1 MSFQKQVYLNQALGN
16 VGQISK
22 AHHSFCNVIPAI
34 AADEF
39 VKVGSFVQSKA
50 TGATNENEVI
60 GASGKAI
67 SGSILGVVV
76 RDSLKVAGD
85 STATLAVKK
94 GENCAILTEGSIF
107 IETDLQSQ
115 AKKGQYVFLKDAD
128 GTLAFYNT
136 TTQSNYTYTGFRV
149 SKGNDTATSGL
160 IEITTAR
167 A

>member
-1 MSFQKQVYLNQALGN
+1 MSFQKQVNLNQALGN

-22 AHHSFCNVIPAI
+22 AYHSFCNVIPAI
-34 AADEF
+34 AADEN
-39 VKVGSFVQSKA
+39 VRVGSFVQSK
-50 TGATNENEVI
+50 TSPTNENEVV
-60 GASGKAI
+60 GASGKQI
-67 SGSILGVVV
+67 TGSILGVVV

-107 IETDLQSQ
+107 IETSLQ

-128 GTLAFYNT
+128 GTLAFDDT
-136 TTQSNYTYTGFRV
+136 ATKASYTYTGFRV
-149 SKGNDTATSGL
+149 SKGNETAARGV

>member
-1 MSFQKQVYLNQALGN
+1 MSFQKQVNLNQALGN

-39 VKVGSFVQSKA
+39 VKVGSFVQSKV

-60 GASGKAI
+60 GASGKQI
-67 SGSILGVVV
+67 TGSILGVVV

-85 STATLAVKK
+85 STATLEVKK
-94 GENCAILTEGSIF
+94 GENCAVLNEGSIF
-107 IETDLQSQ
+107 IEVNEI

-128 GTLAFYNT
+128 GTLAFDNT
-136 TTQSNYTYTGFRV
+136 ATKESHTYTGFRV
-149 SKGNDTATSGL
+149 SKVHDTATAGL

>member
-1 MSFQKQVYLNQALGN
+1 MSFQKQVNLNQALGN

-22 AHHSFCNVIPAI
+22 AHHSFLNVIPAI
-34 AADEF
+34 AADDF

-50 TGATNENEVI
+50 DATNENEVV
-60 GASGKAI
+60 GASGKQI
-67 SGSILGVVV
+67 TGSILGVVV

-85 STATLAVKK
+85 STPTLAVKK

-107 IETDLQSQ
+107 IEVNAI
-115 AKKGQYVFLKDAD
+115 AKKGQYVFLKDDD
-128 GTLAFYNT
+128 GTLAFDNSAT
-136 TTQSNYTYTGFRV
+136 KASHTYTGFRV
-149 SKGNDTATSGL
+149 SKGNDTATAGL

>member
-1 MSFQKQVYLNQALGN
+1 MFQSKVELSQALGN

-22 AHHSFCNVIPAI
+22 AHHSFLNVVSAI
-34 AADEF
+34 AADEN
-39 VKVGSFVQSKA
+39 VSVGSFVQSKA

-60 GASGKAI
+60 GASGQPI
-67 SGSILGVVV
+67 TGSILGVVV

-85 STATLAVKK
+85 STPTLEVKK

-107 IETDLQSQ
+107 IEVSVE
-115 AKKGQYVFLKDAD
+115 AKKGKYVMLQTTD
-128 GTLAFYNT
+128 GALGFYDSS
-136 TTQSNYTYTGFRV
+136 TQSGYTYTGFRV
-149 SKGNDTATSGL
+149 SKGNDAAARGV

>member
-1 MSFQKQVYLNQALGN
+1 MSFQKQVNLKQALGN

-34 AADEF
+34 AADEN
-39 VKVGSFVQSKA
+39 VRVGSFVQSK
-50 TGATNENEVI
+50 TSPTNENEVI
-60 GASGKAI
+60 GASGVAI

-85 STATLAVKK
+85 STPTLEVKK
-94 GENCAILTEGSIF
+94 GENCAVLNEGSIF
-107 IETDLQSQ
+107 IETSLQ

-128 GTLAFYNT
+128 GTLAFDDT
-136 TTQSNYTYTGFRV
+136 ATKASYTYTGFRV
-149 SKGNDTATSGL
+149 SKGNETAARGI

>member
-22 AHHSFCNVIPAI
+22 ANHSFCNVIPAI

-39 VKVGSFVQSKA
+39 VKVGSFVQSK
-50 TGATNENEVI
+50 TSPTNENEVI

-67 SGSILGVVV
+67 TGSILGVVV
-76 RDSLKVAGD
+76 RDSLKVTGD

-94 GENCAILTEGSIF
+94 GENCAVLNEGSIF
-107 IETDLQSQ
+107 IETSLQ
-115 AKKGQYVFLKDAD
+115 AKKGQYVFLKDDD
-128 GTLAFYNT
+128 GTLAFDNSAT
-136 TTQSNYTYTGFRV
+136 KASYTYTGFRV
-149 SKGNDTATSGL
+149 SKGNDTATAGL

>member
-1 MSFQKQVYLNQALGN
+1 MSFQKQVNLNQALGN

-50 TGATNENEVI
+50 AATNENEVI

-107 IETDLQSQ
+107 IEVNAI

-128 GTLAFYNT
+128 GSLGFDNT
-136 TTQSNYTYTGFRV
+136 ATKASYTYTGFRV
-149 SKGNDTATSGL
+149 SKGHDTTSAGL

>member
-39 VKVGSFVQSKA
+39 VKVGSFVQSK
-50 TGATNENEVI
+50 TSPTNENEVV
-60 GASGKAI
+60 GASGKQI
-67 SGSILGVVV
+67 TGSILGVVV

-85 STATLAVKK
+85 STATLEVKK
-94 GENCAILTEGSIF
+94 GENCAVLNEGSIF
-107 IETDLQSQ
+107 IETSLQ
-115 AKKGQYVFLKDAD
+115 AKKGQYVFLKTDD
-128 GTLAFYNT
+128 GTLAFDNSAT
-136 TTQSNYTYTGFRV
+136 KASYTYTGFRV
-149 SKGNDTATSGL
+149 SKGNETAARGV

>member
-1 MSFQKQVYLNQALGN
+1 MSFQKQVNANQALGN

-22 AHHSFCNVIPAI
+22 AHHSFLNVIPAI

-39 VKVGSFVQSKA
+39 VKVGSFVQSK
-50 TGATNENEVI
+50 TTATNENEVI

-67 SGSILGVVV
+67 TGSILGVVV

-107 IETDLQSQ
+107 IETSLQ
-115 AKKGQYVFLKDAD
+115 AKKGQYVFLKTAD
-128 GTLAFYNT
+128 GSLGFYNAS
-136 TTQSNYTYTGFRV
+136 TQNDYTYTGFRV
-149 SKGNDTATSGL
+149 SKGNETAARGI

>member
-1 MSFQKQVYLNQALGN
+1 MSFQKQVNANQALGN

-22 AHHSFCNVIPAI
+22 AHHSFLNVIPAI
-34 AADEF
+34 AADDF
-39 VKVGSFVQSKA
+39 VKVGSFVQSSA
-50 TGATNENEVI
+50 AATNENEVI

-67 SGSILGVVV
+67 TGSILGVVV

-85 STATLAVKK
+85 STPTLEVKK

-107 IETDLQSQ
+107 IEVNAI
-115 AKKGQYVFLKDAD
+115 AKKGQYVFLKTDD
-128 GTLAFYNT
+128 GTLAFDNT
-136 TTQSNYTYTGFRV
+136 ATKASHTYTGFRV
-149 SKGNDTATSGL
+149 SKGHETATAGL

>member
-1 MSFQKQVYLNQALGN
+1 MSFQKQVNLNQALGN

-34 AADEF
+34 AADEN
-39 VKVGSFVQSKA
+39 VSVGSFVQSKA
-50 TGATNENEVI
+50 AATNENEVI

-94 GENCAILTEGSIF
+94 GENCAVLNEGSIF
-107 IETDLQSQ
+107 IETSLQ
-115 AKKGQYVFLKDAD
+115 AKKGQYVFLKTAD
-128 GTLAFYNT
+128 GSLGFFDT
-136 TTQSNYTYTGFRV
+136 TTESNYTYTGFRV
-149 SKGNDTATSGL
+149 SKGNETAARGV

>member
-1 MSFQKQVYLNQALGN
+1 MSFQTQVNLKQALGN

-60 GASGKAI
+60 GASGKQI
-67 SGSILGVVV
+67 TGSILGVVV

-94 GENCAILTEGSIF
+94 GENCAVLNEGSIF
-107 IETDLQSQ
+107 IETSLQ
-115 AKKGQYVFLKDAD
+115 AKKGQYVFLKTAD
-128 GTLAFYNT
+128 GSLGFYDT
-136 TTQSNYTYTGFRV
+136 TTESNYTYTGFRV
-149 SKGNDTATSGL
+149 SKGNDTAKAGL

>member
-1 MSFQKQVYLNQALGN
+1 MSFQKQVNLNQALGN

-22 AHHSFCNVIPAI
+22 AYHSFCNVIPAI

-50 TGATNENEVI
+50 TGATNENEVV
-60 GASGKAI
+60 GASGKQITGA
-67 SGSILGVVV
+67 ILGVVV

-85 STATLAVKK
+85 STPTLEVKK

-107 IETDLQSQ
+107 IEVNAI

-128 GTLAFYNT
+128 GTLAFYDT

-149 SKGNDTATSGL
+149 SKGHDTTSAGL

>member
-1 MSFQKQVYLNQALGN
+1 MSFQKQVNANQALGN

-22 AHHSFCNVIPAI
+22 AHHSFLNVIPAI

-50 TGATNENEVI
+50 AATNENEVI

-85 STATLAVKK
+85 STPTLEVKK
-94 GENCAILTEGSIF
+94 GENCAVLNEGSIF
-107 IETDLQSQ
+107 IETSLQ
-115 AKKGQYVFLKDAD
+115 AKKGQYVFLKTDD
-128 GTLAFYNT
+128 GTLAFDNT
-136 TTQSNYTYTGFRV
+136 ATKASHTYTGFRV
-149 SKGNDTATSGL
+149 SKGHDTTSAGL